1 VKLFDDEMTTGAPA
15 SEQTK
20 AKYSAADPAS
30 RTRAG
35 LASDWRTW
43 LIGGLFVLI
52 VVYFWHAHRL
62 AVEAAAASK
71 NARPMI
77 PVTAVQ
83 AERGDLSLFL
93 TAIGAVTPFNTTT
106 VKSRV
111 DGAIQNIFYTEGQ
124 TVKEG
129 DLLIQIDPR
138 PYQVQLTQAQGQYA
152 KDQASYEVA
161 KLTFDRD
168 QMLFSQG
175 VIARQDLDNQQST
188 MDQAKGAVES
198 DRGAIDSAKLN
209 ITYSRITSPISG
221 RIGLR
226 LVDLG
231 NIVHATDTTGLAV
244 ITQLQ
249 PIAVIFSIPEDDIPR
264 VVKRSQNGQPVTVQA
279 WDREFKKQL
288 SNGSLLTFDNQIDQT
303 TGTVKLK
310 AQFENPDYA
319 LFPSQF
325 VNARLLIS
333 TIQNTVLVPTA
344 AVQKSPQGS
353 FVYLVKPD
361 NSVMQRGIVVG
372 ATQGDLS
379 AIKSGVNQ
387 GDTVVTDG
395 VDKLQPGAKVNVHLA
410 TFAMTEHPTAQ

>member
-1 VKLFDDEMTTGAPA
+1 MTTGAPA

-20 AKYSAADPAS
+20 AKYSAAEPAS

-43 LIGGLFVLI
+43 LVGTLIVLI
-52 VVYFWHAHRL
+52 GAYFWQAHRQ
-62 AVEAAAASK
+62 AVQAAAASK

-77 PVTAVQ
+77 PVSAVQ
-83 AERGDLSLFL
+83 AQRGDLDLYL

-124 TVKEG
+124 AVKEG

-138 PYQVQLTQAQGQYA
+138 PYQVQLTQAQGQSA
-152 KDQASYEVA
+152 KDQATYEDA
-161 KLTFDRD
+161 RITFERD
-168 QMLFSQG
+168 QVLYSQG
-175 VIARQDLDNQQST
+175 VLARQQLDDQQSV
-188 MDQAKGAVES
+188 MNQARGAVES

-209 ITYSRITSPISG
+209 LTYSRITAPISG

-226 LVDLG
+226 MLDLG

-249 PIAVIFSIPEDDIPR
+249 PITVVFAIPEDDIPR
-264 VVKRSQNGQPVTVQA
+264 VVKRTQNGQTVTVQA

-288 SNGSLLTFDNQIDQT
+288 SSGTLMTFDNQIDQT

-310 AQFENPDYA
+310 AQFDNTDYA

-325 VNARLLIS
+325 VNARLLID
-333 TIQNTVLVPTA
+333 TIQNTVLLPAA
-344 AVQKSPQGS
+344 AVQKSPQGN
-353 FVYLVKPD
+353 FVYIVKSD
-361 NSVMQRGIVVG
+361 NSVMQRGITVG

-379 AIKSGVNQ
+379 SIKSGVNQ

-410 TFAMTEHPTAQ
+410 TFALNEHPSAQ